1 MNTQGL
7 FKTDEMITRFFR
19 ICTELCVESCYFCLS
34 KGQRQACYQ
43 RLDAFVKLIIL
54 LVKHSGDQTN
64 HVNKINLFNKVLG
77 LIAGCLLFDHETKS
91 TQFEPLPF
99 HRFFYMLY
107 FEAVLEPILNDIL
120 HAFINVF
127 NIIRQSKAPGFAYS
141 WLELISH
148 RSFISKM
155 LQVYH

>member
-1 MNTQGL
+1 
-7 FKTDEMITRFFR
+7 
-19 ICTELCVESCYFCLS
+19 
-34 KGQRQACYQ
+34 
-43 RLDAFVKLIIL
+43 VKL
-54 LVKHSGDQTN
+54 SGDQTN

-77 LIAGCLLFDHETKS
+77 LIDGCLLFYHETKS
-91 TQFEPLPF
+91 TQFESLPF
-99 HRFFYMLY
+99 HRLFYMLY
-107 FEAVLEPILNDIL
+107 FEAVLSENNLEPISNDIL

-155 LQVYH
+155 LHC